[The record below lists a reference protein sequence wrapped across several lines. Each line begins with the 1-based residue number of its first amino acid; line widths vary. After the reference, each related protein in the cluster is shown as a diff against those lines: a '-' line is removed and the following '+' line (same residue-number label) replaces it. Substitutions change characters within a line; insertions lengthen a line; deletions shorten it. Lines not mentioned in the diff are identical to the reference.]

1 MFKIGIEGIAKSVG
15 VIKRLTIEERCLL
28 FFLAYFE
35 AGVLCSLMTIVD
47 AFSLLR
53 VIKGTK
59 REAI

>member
-1 MFKIGIEGIAKSVG
+1 
-15 VIKRLTIEERCLL
+15 
-28 FFLAYFE
+28 
-35 AGVLCSLMTIVD
+35 LCSLMTIVD